1 MKITDLKGWRDRRRV
16 QNDMLAELD
25 QINPGTL
32 DRKDRQC
39 PDWCTGRHEWPT
51 LHIAEVGLVDVV
63 VDAIQMPNPA
73 VQLYDTRMSLNDA
86 AQLARDLLRAVEVAQ
101 R

>member
-1 MKITDLKGWRDRRRV
+1 MIVDIRSWRRRRRHV
-16 QNDMLAELD
+16 NDWLADID
-25 QINPGTL
+25 QANPGTL
-32 DRKDRQC
+32 DRKDRRC
-39 PDWCTGRHEWPT
+39 PPWCSGRHEWPT